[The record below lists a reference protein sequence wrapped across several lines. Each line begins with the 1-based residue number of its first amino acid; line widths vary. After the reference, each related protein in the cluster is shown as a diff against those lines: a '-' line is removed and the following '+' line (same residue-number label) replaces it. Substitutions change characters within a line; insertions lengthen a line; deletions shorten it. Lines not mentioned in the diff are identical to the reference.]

1 MLDLFATIASSW
13 NIPLTNG
20 HFLELTLRLLMDV
33 FIVVLII
40 RFAYLKN
47 QDGSTYVFTFALF
60 NVLIFFVTYL
70 MSNASMSIGFAFGL
84 FAVFAILRYR
94 TKTIPIKEMTYLFLF
109 ITLGLTNALR
119 TAQVGIAEMLL
130 VNLFIMFGTILAER
144 LWAGHRLSQVSVRYE
159 RIDNIQPNMRE
170 ELIADLKERTG
181 LDIDSVKVQRI
192 DFKRKTA
199 RIRIKYRPT
208 K

>member
-1 MLDLFATIASSW
+1 MLDLFATISSNW

-20 HFLELTLRLLMDV
+20 HFLELSLRLIMDV

-47 QDGSTYVFTFALF
+47 QDGATYVFTFALF

-109 ITLGLTNALR
+109 ITLGLANALR
-119 TAQVGIAEMLL
+119 TAQVGMSEMLL
-130 VNLFIMFGTILAER
+130 VNLVIMLGTILAER
-144 LWAGHRLSQVSVRYE
+144 IWAGHRLSEMRVRYE
-159 RIDNIQPNMRE
+159 RIDNIQPDKRD
-170 ELIADLKERTG
+170 ELIADLEQRTG
-181 LDIDSVKVQRI
+181 LSIDSVKVQRI
-192 DFKRKTA
+192 DFKRNTA